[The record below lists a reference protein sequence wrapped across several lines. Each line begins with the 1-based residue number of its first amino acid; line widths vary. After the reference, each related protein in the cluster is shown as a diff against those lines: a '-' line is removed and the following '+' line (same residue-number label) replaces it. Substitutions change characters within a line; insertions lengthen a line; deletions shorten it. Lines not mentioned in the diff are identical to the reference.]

1 MLAHTHACTHTQ
13 AHIYNQHISL
23 LKWNFVYKP
32 VLVSPVQALG
42 TQPRAPSVDSTPHS
56 LGDWRA
62 CLGSCCLSQLC
73 SCSDSSALPCGMHRH
88 RGGLPRAW
96 GFIGGGW
103 STEVLSDQRPKDS
116 VTSWRWWQRRV
127 SWSAD
132 MGLREEQDPDKRPQ
146 TSPRWGSARVGAR
159 RVGENLTPTELR
171 LRESPRGRNK
181 QKGATMW
188 RWQPT
193 SIWSIHLGIHNVP
206 KVGPHS
212 KCHQSRV
219 KRRPSGV
226 FPPQSATI
234 STWCSLQGT
243 VNLSSWRTPTA
254 FQLCDVWQCTRFSLS
269 YTGEQHVAPSWGGCE
284 NPVRWCS
291 PALGRVS
298 WSTAML
304 TTIPAKVTVSPTC
317 HNHHRLERDS
327 EVEVTPGHGMFW

>member
-1 MLAHTHACTHTQ
+1 MKLWIQ
-13 AHIYNQHISL
+13 ASFGLPGASPWDSAESSFRGQHPALPWGLEGLPREL
-23 LKWNFVYKP
+23 LSEP
-32 VLVSPVQALG
+32 AL
-42 TQPRAPSVDSTPHS
+42 Q
-56 LGDWRA
+56 LQW
-62 CLGSCCLSQLC
+62 QLC
-73 SCSDSSALPCGMHRH
+73 SPMWDAPAQGRSAKGLRVHR
-88 RGGLPRAW
+88 RGLD
-96 GFIGGGW
+96 

-132 MGLREEQDPDKRPQ
+132 MGLREEQEPDKRPP

-171 LRESPRGRNK
+171 LRESPWGRKK

-234 STWCSLQGT
+234 STWCSSQGT

-327 EVEVTPGHGMFW
+327 EAEVTPGHGMFW